1 MRKLVPLAALVVV
14 VAVGCKP
21 KLEDQVVGSWS
32 GPNNSTVVVAKE
44 KTWTSD
50 IPAGGMT
57 LKIKGD
63 WTVNGDSITMTPK
76 TVNDQ
81 PAAQVAKQMTDMGK
95 KMGLPK
101 AQLDQMNDLVKADDF
116 KLSDD
121 GKTLTLK
128 NPRQGQA
135 VTLTKK

>member
-1 MRKLVPLAALVVV
+1 MRKLAPLAALLIVA
-14 VAVGCKP
+14 AVGCKP

-32 GPNNSTVVVAKE
+32 GPNNSSVTVNKD
-44 KTWTSD
+44 KSWTSD

-57 LKIKGD
+57 LRITGTWAGSGD
-63 WTVNGDSITMTPK
+63 TVTMTPQ

-101 AQLDQMNDLVKADDF
+101 AQLDQMNDLVSADDF

-128 NPRQGQA
+128 NPRQGKA